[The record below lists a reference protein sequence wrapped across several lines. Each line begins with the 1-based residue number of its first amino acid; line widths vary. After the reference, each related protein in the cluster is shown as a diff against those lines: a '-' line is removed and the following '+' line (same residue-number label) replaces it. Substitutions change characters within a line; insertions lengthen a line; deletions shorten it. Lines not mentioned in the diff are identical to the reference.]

1 MSFFTLK
8 AKVRTA
14 EFSPK
19 YCFEAQQPIHRRVSV
34 ERGHLPHQ
42 ICAGSLQN
50 IQLFPFKFPSF
61 PKMFQLPIEYRD
73 WVCLHYFLWQCISHP
88 KHSFFKIHI
97 LPYVTFAFLPITL
110 LLCALVLELLSICPV
125 SYMILKISVG
135 VPHNHDD
142 IVGQQLELLPYKAR
156 DTGSILTMY
165 ACLYTSHTPKL
176 CRVLG

>member
-1 MSFFTLK
+1 MLK

-61 PKMFQLPIEYRD
+61 PKVFQLPIEYRD

-110 LLCALVLELLSICPV
+110 LLCALVLELLNWFF
-125 SYMILKISVG
+125 MIQWILMIQWFFMNLYDSNFTVQK
-135 VPHNHDD
+135 NWFKRFL
-142 IVGQQLELLPYKAR
+142 LE
-156 DTGSILTMY
+156 SLTTTM
-165 ACLYTSHTPKL
+165 T
-176 CRVLG
+176 